1 MTNISFYKL
10 AGDQNLAFL
19 LICQLVK
26 KARKQDQQV
35 LCLMPGESEVM
46 SLDKAMW
53 AFEPSSFLPHG
64 TGAESS
70 PIAVS
75 CDAGPGD
82 HHQVL
87 INLHSEIP
95 TWFSRFDRVMEIIY
109 QDSDYEQ
116 SKRDSFVFY
125 KERGYPISYHDLTDK
140 FKPQLP

>member
-53 AFEPSSFLPHG
+53 ASEPSSFLPHG

-87 INLHSEIP
+87 IIYTLKFQLGLAVLIELWRSSTTVSYTHLTLP
-95 TWFSRFDRVMEIIY
+95 TIY
-109 QDSDYEQ
+109 S
-116 SKRDSFVFY
+116 V
-125 KERGYPISYHDLTDK
+125 
-140 FKPQLP
+140 

>member
-53 AFEPSSFLPHG
+53 ASEPSSFLPHG

-109 QDSDYEQ
+109 AEPAYEQ
-116 SKRDSFVFY
+116 AKRDNFKFY
-125 KERGYPISYHDLTDK
+125 QQRGYALSFHDLSET
-140 FKPQLP
+140 FTQ